1 MSDHWSPD
9 DDRDLYRPVPAPLPP
24 RNPDLDLAFMAM
36 GAIGG
41 VMGTLFALWCMGVLH
56 APALRLGCA

>member
-1 MSDHWSPD
+1 MSDHWSPED
-9 DDRDLYRPVPAPLPP
+9 DKDAPRRVPVPP
-24 RNPDLDLAFMAM
+24 RDPDLDLAFMAM

-56 APALRLGCA
+56 VPALRLGCA